1 MHPLSSCFYY
11 KWLNKEYIKLCHNLE
26 FFPILHWIST
36 SKYKLWIYFL
46 SPMLSLEWLN
56 TGCWSNL
63 QLPSFYASRKEI
75 EKFRFYP
82 CMLFA
87 RDQKREGKV
96 ESQGKTL
103 LVMTKNADRVCLSEL
118 SINVSNFRDHS
129 MYHRN
134 PIKYPTCAL

>member
-1 MHPLSSCFYY
+1 MNLLSITNAFIRM
-11 KWLNKEYIKLCHNLE
+11 IKHRMLVESTTSFLLCITQGNRKIQ
-26 FFPILHWIST
+26 ILS
-36 SKYKLWIYFL
+36 
-46 SPMLSLEWLN
+46 
-56 TGCWSNL
+56 
-63 QLPSFYASRKEI
+63 
-75 EKFRFYP
+75 
-82 CMLFA
+82 MLFA

-103 LVMTKNADRVCLSEL
+103 LVMTKNADRVCLFEL